1 MATTKG
7 NTSLHA
13 ATLSGC
19 YAMVKTILRHSPD
32 LNAKNAIG
40 LTPLM
45 QAKKWELTSIVT
57 LHTRAAAQ
65 QER

>member
-1 MATTKG
+1 MATSKG
-7 NTSLHA
+7 NASLHA
-13 ATLSGC
+13 ATLFGC
-19 YAMVKTILRHSPD
+19 YAMVKVVFRHSPD

-57 LHTRAAAQ
+57 LLTRAEAQ